1 MYRRLLLALFLA
13 VPLAVAP
20 GATPVRYDML
30 ASVADVPASGG
41 ATFGGTFF
49 FQTGNRVVYRVI
61 PSGGSGSDPATSW
74 SYWST
79 ADGARTIL
87 PPASPPATYAYDS
100 LRVTGLSPSGEV
112 IGQTS
117 LGNPATKNAALYW
130 TVSAGSSV
138 PAGFDSGYSALDAI
152 APNHWAAGSTD
163 SGTFEFVRWNSST
176 QTIDD
181 ITLPVGYPTGQIVG
195 VSGSGDVL
203 LYVTDASSNHR
214 LALWDGT
221 ASTIIGPAPD
231 AGATLYP
238 ANCGIDSVGNV
249 AMLVFT
255 TGPSGSATLY
265 YIQVTNR
272 ATWIAFPFT
281 GPIDSSA
288 YNLHLS
294 SAGLASFDTTVNGVN
309 TVNVVSASHAE
320 QRTFNGYT
328 SFLNSSGALIFG
340 DQGGLDYWDAGS
352 WTGAPAAVPLSLS
365 TQSGGLAFVG
375 YNDDGN
381 VLVKNTL
388 NSTTSLAILAPAFP
402 QPAQPLSVTLS
413 PARRVFRL
421 KVGQAVRMPLVKTQ
435 VSGPGLESGF
445 TYSRQG
451 RLPAGLRLRA
461 GDGNLAGRPTAAKA
475 VNVWVTATFTANGA
489 QQQTAPTRVRIVVS
503 Q

>member
-1 MYRRLLLALFLA
+1 MYRRLLLALFFA
-13 VPLAVAP
+13 APLAAAP
-20 GATPVRYDML
+20 GATPIRYDML

-61 PSGGSGSDPATSW
+61 PNGGSGSDPAASW
-74 SYWST
+74 NYWSS

-87 PPASPPATYAYDS
+87 PATGYDS
-100 LRVTGLSPSGEV
+100 LDIHGLNAGGEV
-112 IGQTS
+112 VGQTS
-117 LGNPATKNAALYW
+117 AASPAKNAALYW
-130 TVSAGSSV
+130 TVSGGSSV
-138 PAGFDSGYSALDAI
+138 PTGFDVGYSSLDAVAANHWTAGFTYS
-152 APNHWAAGSTD
+152 NVT
-163 SGTFEFVRWNSST
+163 SGTVFVRWNSAGTSLE
-176 QTIDD
+176 D
-181 ITLPVGYPTGQIVG
+181 ITPPTGYPNCKIIGA
-195 VSGSGDVL
+195 SASGDVL
-203 LYVTDASSNHR
+203 MYLTDASGNHQ
-214 LALWDGT
+214 LAVWDGSSST
-221 ASTIIGPAPD
+221 TVGPLVDASKTF
-231 AGATLYP
+231 YP
-238 ANCGIDSVGNV
+238 ANCGIDSAGNV
-249 AMLVFT
+249 AMLIFT

-265 YIQVTNR
+265 YIQATNR
-272 ATWIAFPFT
+272 ATWLAFTFT

-294 SAGLASFDTTVNGVN
+294 SVGLASFDTTVGGVN

-340 DQGGLDYWDAGS
+340 DQGGLDYWDAAS
-352 WTGAPAAVPLSLS
+352 WTGSPAAVPLSLS
-365 TQSGGLAFVG
+365 TQSGGLTFVG

-388 NSTTSLAILAPAFP
+388 NSTTSLAILAPTFA
-402 QPAQPLSVTLS
+402 QPAQPLNVTLS
-413 PARRVFRL
+413 PARRIFRL
-421 KVGQAVRMPLVKTQ
+421 KVGQAIRLPLVKTQ

-475 VNVWVTATFTANGA
+475 VNVWVTASFTANGA

-503 Q
+503 E